1 MSSDVPPTEAPIE
14 QEKHLESDGRVVKG
28 PNDVPRVQRNVTGG
42 LWFIVNVAVLS
53 ATFLYALD
61 NTVMANVRPSIIE
74 TFGNRVDTLA
84 WLSISYP
91 MGEVG
96 ANPLWYAYSMP
107 SLATSFLH

>member
-1 MSSDVPPTEAPIE
+1 MSLESPPTEE
-14 QEKHLESDGRVVKG
+14 EKTAQNDHEVVETPSDS
-28 PNDVPRVQRNVTGG
+28 DTPRIVRNVTGAK
-42 LWFIVNVAVLS
+42 WFIVNVAVLS

-61 NTVMANVRPSIIE
+61 NTVMANVRPSIIK

-96 ANPLWYAYSMP
+96 ANPLW
-107 SLATSFLH
+107 